1 MAKIIKTLRN
11 NWKKSVFFSIVGAY
25 GVNYGI
31 ERYKERELMRSYCKE
46 ALAYGEMTQSLTIK
60 PYHVTVIL
68 NPAAHSGK
76 ARNKFENFCEPLLHL
91 AGIKVRTHSIYS
103 WFCVFRGIWKLKKS
117 TSRLRKDKYDKIHS
131 ISRLV

>member
-11 NWKKSVFFSIVGAY
+11 NWKKSIFLSIVGGY

-31 ERYKERELMRSYCKE
+31 EKYKERELMRSFCKE
-46 ALAYGEMTQSLTIK
+46 ALAYGEMTQSLANK

-91 AGIKVRTHSIYS
+91 AGIKVRTHLIYS
-103 WFCVFRGIWKLKKS
+103 EKHRKILIKLLSPLGK
-117 TSRLRKDKYDKIHS
+117 TCMT
-131 ISRLV
+131 